1 VNYKK
6 TLNLPRTKFPMRAS
20 LAQREPDRVENWD
33 SEETY
38 RKMVARNEGN
48 PRFILHDGPPYA
60 NGYIHSGTVL
70 NKILKDF
77 VVKYQNMAG
86 YQCEY
91 IPGWDCHGLP
101 IENNVEREMGRS
113 KDEVSVGE
121 FRQMCREF
129 ALRFVDIQRDQ
140 FRRLGVLG
148 AWEEPYLTLRL
159 GYEAT
164 IAREFGRIVGTGALY
179 KRKKPVLWC
188 AHHETALAEAEVEY
202 EDLSSPSIW
211 VKFALNESARERFTN
226 LPADKPAYAVIWTTT
241 PWTLPA
247 NLAITLHPKLE
258 YSLLDGGE
266 EAYLVATEREEAFA
280 RDCDLGE
287 VETLEIVRGA
297 SLENASCRHPFVERD
312 SLLILGDFVTTESG
326 TGCVHTAP
334 GHGADDYVAGLR
346 YGLEA
351 YAPVDDQGRFTDEV
365 PEFAG
370 RDVFECDP
378 DIVEMLRGK
387 GVLLG
392 HRTFAHSYPTCQR
405 CKHPI
410 VFRATSQWFV
420 SMEKTG
426 LREQATEIIPTV
438 QWIPPRGEQRIGSM
452 VETRPDWCLSR
463 QRLWG
468 VPIVAFYC
476 KSCGKVLLNEQ
487 VVYHVADIFE
497 KEGADA
503 WFTRPAG
510 ELLPEGTFCS
520 GCGKDDFEQES
531 DIVDVWFESGVSYAA
546 VIEERYGE
554 GTISDLYLEGSDQ
567 HRGWF
572 QSTLLESVLTR
583 GKAPYKAVL
592 THGFVVDGDGRK
604 ISKTLGNYVP
614 PEEIINRNGAEIYRL
629 WVAAENYQED
639 VRISDQVI
647 KTLTDAYMK
656 IRNTFRFL
664 LGNLNEFNPDT
675 DRVAQADMLPL
686 DRYMLHR
693 TGRLVERILASY
705 GSYRFHDI
713 YQQVVQFAT
722 VELSAFYLD
731 ICKDR
736 LYVHPD
742 FSIER
747 RSARSTLYE
756 ILSAL
761 VSSLAPI
768 LSFTCEEVW
777 GYMPHGAD
785 QAESVFLTD
794 LPGELPAQTSD
805 DALASK
811 FDEILELRA
820 LAQKK
825 MEDHRVA
832 KEIGHSL
839 DALLTVRIGREHSWF
854 VTVKDLEEHLRELF
868 IVSGFVLEETS
879 GDDLEILVQRAG
891 GEKCARCWHWSETT
905 GADARYEG
913 TCSRCTG
920 ILHEMSEI
928 DG

>member
-1 VNYKK
+1 MNYKE
-6 TLNLPRTKFPMRAS
+6 TLNLPKTAFPMRAS
-20 LAQREPDRVENWD
+20 LAKREPERVAAWD
-33 SEETY
+33 SDGLY
-38 RKMVARNEGN
+38 GKMVARNDGK

-77 VVKYQNMAG
+77 VVKYRNMSG
-86 YQCEY
+86 FQCEY

-113 KDEVSVGE
+113 KDEISVAE

-140 FRRLGVLG
+140 FKRLGVLG
-148 AWEEPYLTLRL
+148 AWEEPYLTLRP

-164 IAREFGRIVGTGALY
+164 IAREFGRVVGTGGLY
-179 KRKKPVLWC
+179 KKKKPVLWC
-188 AHHETALAEAEVEY
+188 SHHETALAEAEVEY
-202 EDLSSPSIW
+202 EDLTSPSIW
-211 VKFALNESARERFTN
+211 VKFALNDSARERFAN
-226 LPADKPAYAVIWTTT
+226 LPAGKPAHAVIWTTT

-258 YSLLDGGE
+258 YSLLDGGD
-266 EAYLVATEREEAFA
+266 EAYVVATERAGAFVE
-280 RDCDLGE
+280 DCGLGE
-287 VETLEIVRGA
+287 LKTLEIVRGA
-297 SLENASCRHPFVERD
+297 VLENASCRHPFVARD
-312 SLLILGDFVTTESG
+312 SLLILGDFVTTETG

-351 YAPVDDQGRFTDEV
+351 YAPVDDKGRFTDEV
-365 PEFAG
+365 PEYAG
-370 RDVFECDP
+370 RNVFECDS
-378 DIVEMLRGK
+378 DIVEMLRSK
-387 GVLLG
+387 GMLLG
-392 HRTFAHSYPTCQR
+392 HRSFAHSYPTCQR

-426 LREQATEIIPTV
+426 LREQASAIIPTV
-438 QWIPPRGEQRIGSM
+438 KWIPPRGEQRIGSM
-452 VETRPDWCLSR
+452 VQTRPDWCLSR

-468 VPIVAFYC
+468 VPIIAFYC
-476 KSCGKVLLNEQ
+476 KSCGEVLLDEQ

-497 KEGADA
+497 EGGADA
-503 WFTRPAG
+503 WFTRPVT
-510 ELLPEGTFCS
+510 ELLPEGIACS
-520 GCGKDDFEQES
+520 ACGHTDFDREDD
-531 DIVDVWFESGVSYAA
+531 ILDVWFESGVSYAA
-546 VIEERYGE
+546 VIEERYGA
-554 GTISDLYLEGSDQ
+554 GTVTDLYLEGSDQ

-572 QSTLLESVLTR
+572 QSSLLESVLTR

-604 ISKTLGNYVP
+604 ESKTLGNYVP

-639 VRISDQVI
+639 VRISDEVI

-664 LGNLNEFNPDT
+664 LGNLNDYNPDT
-675 DRVAQADMLPL
+675 DRVPLDEMLPL

-693 TGRLVERILASY
+693 TGRLVERLLSSY
-705 GSYRFHDI
+705 ETYRFHDI

-747 RSARSTLYE
+747 RSARSTLYVV
-756 ILSAL
+756 LSAL
-761 VSSLAPI
+761 VRGLAPV

-777 GYMPHGAD
+777 DHMPHGAAD
-785 QAESVFLTD
+785 AESVFLSD
-794 LPGELPAQTSD
+794 LPADLPARVRN
-805 DALASK
+805 DALASQ
-811 FDEILELRA
+811 FDQILELRE

-825 MEDHRVA
+825 MEAHRVA

-839 DALLTVRIGREHSWF
+839 DALLTVRIGREHSWYN
-854 VTVKDLEEHLRELF
+854 TVKDLEPHLRELF
-868 IVSGFVLEETS
+868 IVSGLVLEEVA
-879 GDDLEILVQRAG
+879 GDDLEIAVLRAG

-905 GADARYEG
+905 GADAEYEG
-913 TCSRCTG
+913 TCVRCAG
-920 ILHEMSEI
+920 ILHEMSAI